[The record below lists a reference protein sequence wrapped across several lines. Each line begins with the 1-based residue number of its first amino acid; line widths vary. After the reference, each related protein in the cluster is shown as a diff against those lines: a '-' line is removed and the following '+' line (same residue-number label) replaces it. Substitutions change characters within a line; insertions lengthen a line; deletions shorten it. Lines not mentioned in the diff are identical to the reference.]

1 MMNPFSYTMAAAM
14 VGTCMVSTAMAED
27 WLTDLP
33 TALKQAE
40 AEGKAVLVDF
50 TGSDW
55 CGWCVRMRSTIL
67 DTPAFRSYAADKFV
81 LMEVDVPKNVA
92 KIGAEL
98 HAKNRALAARY
109 SVTAYPTL
117 LVLDTRGEVLGGF
130 IGGRDALPY
139 VTAPLDEA
147 LSNKKRLE
155 EARKLQGEAKAQA
168 LYAVYSTMQPELRK
182 LCRALRDE
190 IAAADAD
197 NTTGIHDEIR
207 DSAKMEQLQADLAA
221 IGMNFEQGNA
231 RIDREWAEAS
241 EANKPLIRKL
251 RMEYLER
258 SRDHIITHANSTDDV
273 LKLKQLLLLMA
284 EYASPQEAADLRREI
299 EAQFAE
305 PEQVLRML
313 RAKQKP

>member
-1 MMNPFSYTMAAAM
+1 MMQQITYTLAAAL
-14 VGTCMVSTAMAED
+14 STTVMICPTYAND
-27 WLTDLP
+27 WLTDLDE
-33 TALKQAE
+33 AKAKARAE
-40 AEGKAVLVDF
+40 NKAILVDF

-55 CGWCVRMRSTIL
+55 CGWCVQLRTTIL
-67 DTPAFRSYAADKFV
+67 DTEAFRSYAADKFV

-109 SVTAYPTL
+109 SVTTYPTL

-130 IGGRDALPY
+130 IGGRDALSY

-147 LSNKKRLE
+147 LRNKKRLE
-155 EARKLQGEAKAQA
+155 EARKLQDEAKAQA

-190 IAAADAD
+190 IATADAD

-231 RIDREWAEAS
+231 RIDREWAEAT

-258 SRDHIITHANSTDDV
+258 CRDHIITHANTTDDV

-284 EYASPQEAADLRREI
+284 EHVSPQEAADLRHEI
-299 EAQFAE
+299 EAQFAK
-305 PEQVLRML
+305 PEQVLQML